1 MFSISSLQL
10 SCHMEA
16 ICPKS
21 ELQPLSLGNA
31 PKGRPLKVFRL
42 DGQPALCNRL
52 REMGFCED
60 AEQLCRRLG
69 IGYSRVVT
77 TTPVDEVLLRD
88 LRRQGLLR

>member
-1 MFSISSLQL
+1 
-10 SCHMEA
+10 MEA

-60 AEQLCRRLG
+60 AEVRVISNTGVYICQVCGSKVGLSRQLAESIQVEL
-69 IGYSRVVT
+69 SHF
-77 TTPVDEVLLRD
+77 
-88 LRRQGLLR
+88 